1 MIEANIYRKSLQQAV
16 EYVYVVASRRGLDI
30 AQLIAQIDP
39 GRDPAL
45 HKHHVLTIS
54 IRGTDLSV
62 VDENIP
68 HDWIQI
74 GTGFIDARFSR
85 RIAFLLTDLE
95 KKWVR

>member
-1 MIEANIYRKSLQQAV
+1 MTEEEMYVKSLHQAV
-16 EYVYVVASRRGLDI
+16 EYVYVVAARRGLDI
-30 AQLIAQIDP
+30 AQLFAEIDP

-45 HKHHVLTIS
+45 YKQHVLTIS
-54 IRGTDLSV
+54 IRGTGLSV
-62 VDENIP
+62 MDDNIP

-95 KKWVR
+95 KKWGR